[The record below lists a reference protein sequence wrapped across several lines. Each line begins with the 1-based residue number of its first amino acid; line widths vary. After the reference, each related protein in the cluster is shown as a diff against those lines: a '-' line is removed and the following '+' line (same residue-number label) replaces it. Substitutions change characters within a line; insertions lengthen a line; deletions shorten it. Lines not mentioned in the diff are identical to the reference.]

1 MNKSWYTYELVLAH
15 TRMSHSTHMICIC
28 CSGDSLSEIQTHS
41 FSWHDSFIHVPRTTH
56 MTHTHTRSAFS
67 AVVSIWKRYQN
78 IHIVTSLMY
87 TQPVLLLYMFAIYV
101 CYICLLIY
109 LLYMF
114 AIYVCYICN
123 GTCRY
128 RYRCRCRCR
137 WRCEYMY
144 IHIHNKLISLIDL
157 LLLMH
162 RNLFC
167 CQMHVDVHVCV

>member
-123 GTCRY
+123 DVD
-128 RYRCRCRCR
+128 
-137 WRCEYMY
+137 
-144 IHIHNKLISLIDL
+144 IDID
-157 LLLMH
+157 
-162 RNLFC
+162 
-167 CQMHVDVHVCV
+167 VDVDVDGDVNICIYIYIINWFLW